1 MDVVKIGKAAP
12 DQEVVKTLED
22 LCEAAKNGKV
32 RAVIIAAKLADET
45 SAHITAGYFDHLETV
60 GFIYRM
66 LHKVNKLMDETTYN
80 IGPLAEEKE

>member
-12 DQEVVKTLED
+12 DEEVVKTLED
-22 LCEAAKNGKV
+22 LCDAAKSGRV
-32 RAVIIAAKLADET
+32 RAVVIAAKLDDET
-45 SAHITAGYFDHLETV
+45 SAHITAGYFDRLEAI

-66 LHKVNKLMDETTYN
+66 LHKVNKLMDETTYD